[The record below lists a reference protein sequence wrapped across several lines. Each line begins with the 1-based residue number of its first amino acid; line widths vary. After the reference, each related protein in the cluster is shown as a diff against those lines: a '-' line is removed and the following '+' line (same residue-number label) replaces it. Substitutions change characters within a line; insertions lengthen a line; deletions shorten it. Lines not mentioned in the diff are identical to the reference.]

1 MNNLM
6 NVIAS
11 AKEAPFKM
19 TILYWCFR
27 LVSLS
32 HGQTELTKE
41 MWEKT
46 KSMEAE
52 RKDRLSAV

>member
-1 MNNLM
+1 MNNVM
-6 NVIAS
+6 NVMTS
-11 AKEAPFKM
+11 AKEAFK
-19 TILYWCFR
+19 TRILYPCFR

-32 HGQTELTKE
+32 YGQTELTKE